1 MADDPA
7 LQDGAGMPQ
16 YSCPRGMVRTK
27 VQKGVYSRNYQGVL
41 VYYQE
46 KRQGKNKKRD
56 GAGSRVILVVD

>member
-46 KRQGKNKKRD
+46 KKDKEKTKREMVL
-56 GAGSRVILVVD
+56 AVESS